1 MCVYFIR
8 TNRRLFNA
16 RTYKLDSIG
25 GGKGKGKGTNEYN
38 TFINKLI
45 TIEAKHNGYDIT
57 ASAEQ
62 ETVDGCY
69 QTCLKT
75 WIWMRCILL

>member
-1 MCVYFIR
+1 VGIVEMCVFYQDEPAVI
-8 TNRRLFNA
+8 A

-25 GGKGKGKGTNEYN
+25 GGKGKGKGKGTNEYN
-38 TFINKLI
+38 TFINKI

-75 WIWMRCILL
+75 WIWMV

>member
-1 MCVYFIR
+1 VCIC
-8 TNRRLFNA
+8 RL
-16 RTYKLDSIG
+16 TYERINPAVISSIKG
-25 GGKGKGKGTNEYN
+25 GKGKGKGKGTNEYN

-62 ETVDGCY
+62 ELTDV
-69 QTCLKT
+69 
-75 WIWMRCILL
+75 IRRV